1 MLIKRLYVCLLY
13 QPTKMN
19 DLYIDVET
27 FSSVDIMTSGAY
39 AYTESIDFE
48 ILILCY
54 KINDRPIKTVDL
66 ASGENI
72 PLEFLDMLQSPYWTK
87 HAHNAAFERL
97 CFRAIGYDVPI
108 EQWECSAVKAAY
120 CGLPLSLENVSKA
133 MKLGEASKDA
143 EGKALIRYFSIP
155 VKPTKINGGRTRN
168 LPYHNPEK
176 WEKYKAYCKQDVYA
190 EYTLLERLEA
200 YRLPKFEHEM
210 YFLDQRIND
219 RGIRIDK
226 AVATG
231 AICIDTRNAA
241 ELYEEMQDITGL
253 DNPNS
258 PAQLK
263 AWLSTKLGKEVKTIN
278 KDVLTVLAKGAGQGS
293 PAFKI
298 LELRAKAAKT
308 SIKKYKAMLACL
320 CLDGRTH
327 GLFQFYGANR
337 TGRWAGRLIQLQNLP
352 QNKIGLLR
360 GWDEFDFIREMVKAN
375 DFEGL
380 SLIYDDL
387 GSLLSQLVRTAFI
400 PEDGNT
406 FGVADFSAIEARV
419 IAWLASEQWRLDVFD
434 SHGMIYEASAS
445 KMFSVPL
452 ESISY
457 KNELGEKI
465 RGENYDMRAKGKV
478 AELALGYQG
487 GVGAMVQMGGD
498 KMGLT
503 KKEMKAIV
511 KAWREANPNIKDL
524 WEDIEKCAIL
534 AVRKGKEVVSEYRGI
549 KFDYDGY
556 VLVIT
561 LPSGRYLFYQQPL
574 IVTETKY
581 EFKRYDP
588 ESGDYDI
595 GWAPKNRILKSDIQ
609 TGKSWDVDKLVY
621 MGMNQTTK
629 NWERVDTYGGKLVEN
644 IVQAIARDLLA
655 ESLIKLDKKGFDIVM
670 HVHDEVVAELLK
682 KEAVARLDEMCAIM
696 SEPVAWAEG
705 LPLTVDG
712 YVTEYYKKDT
722 D

>member
-1 MLIKRLYVCLLY
+1 MY
-13 QPTKMN
+13 

-27 FSSVDIMTSGAY
+27 FSSVDIMSSGAY

-54 KINDRPIKTVDL
+54 KINDRPIITVDL
-66 ASGENI
+66 ASGEKISENFI
-72 PLEFLDMLQSPYWTK
+72 SMLLDPTFKK

-120 CGLPLSLENVSKA
+120 CGLPLSLDNISKA
-133 MKLGEASKDA
+133 MKLGEAAKDA

-155 VKPTKINGGRTRN
+155 VKPSKINGGRTRN
-168 LPYHNPEK
+168 LPHHNPEK
-176 WEKYKAYCKQDVYA
+176 WEKYKAYCKQDVHA
-190 EYTLLERLEA
+190 EYTILERLKA
-200 YRLPKFEHEM
+200 YHLPKFEHEM
-210 YFLDQRIND
+210 YNLDQLIND
-219 RGIRIDK
+219 RGIKIDAK
-226 AVATG
+226 VAAG
-231 AICIDTRNAA
+231 AIAIDTRNAA
-241 ELYEEMQDITGL
+241 ELYKEMQDLTGL
-253 DNPNS
+253 ENPNS

-263 AWLSTKLGKEVKTIN
+263 QWLSIQLGRDLKTIG
-278 KDVLTVLAKGAGQGS
+278 KDVLAGLADEAGHGS
-293 PAFKI
+293 VASKI
-298 LELRAKAAKT
+298 IKLRAKAAKT
-308 SIKKYKAMLACL
+308 SIKKYKAMQSCL
-320 CLDGRTH
+320 CLDGRAH

-352 QNKIGLLR
+352 QNKIGLDKK
-360 GWDEFDFIREMVKAN
+360 GWDEFDFIRTLVR
-375 DFEGL
+375 EGNYAAL
-380 SLIYDDL
+380 YYNYEDI

-400 PEDGNT
+400 PEENNI

-457 KNELGEKI
+457 KNEFGEKI

-487 GVGAMVQMGGD
+487 GVGAMINMGGD

-534 AVRKGKEVVSEYRGI
+534 AVQKRREVVSDYRDI
-549 KFDYDGY
+549 KFEYDGY
-556 VLVIT
+556 VLMIT
-561 LPSGRYLFYQQPL
+561 LPSGRSLFYQKPA
-574 IVTETKY
+574 IVRETKY
-581 EFKRYDP
+581 EFKRLDP
-588 ESGDYDI
+588 ESAEWDI
-595 GWAPKNRILKSDIQ
+595 GWAPLSRISKLDIQ
-609 TGKSWDVDKLVY
+609 TGKTWDVDKLVY

-629 NWERVDTYGGKLVEN
+629 VWERVDTYGGKLVEN

-670 HVHDEVVAELLK
+670 HVHDEVVVELPKDTK
-682 KEAVARLDEMCAIM
+682 KLGLDLICETM
-696 SEPVAWAEG
+696 SEPIEWAEG
-705 LPLTVDG
+705 LPLAADG

>member
-1 MLIKRLYVCLLY
+1 
-13 QPTKMN
+13 MN

-97 CFRAIGYDVPI
+97 CFKAVGYDIPI

-168 LPYHNPEK
+168 LPHHNPEK

-190 EYTLLERLEA
+190 EFTILERLKA
-200 YRLPKFEHEM
+200 YHLPKFEHEM
-210 YFLDQRIND
+210 YNLDQRIND
-219 RGIRIDK
+219 RGIRVDK
-226 AVATG
+226 TVASG
-231 AICIDTRNAA
+231 AIGIDTRNAA
-241 ELYEEMQDITGL
+241 ELYREMQDLTGL

-263 AWLSTKLGKEVKTIN
+263 QWLSIQLGEEIKTIG
-278 KDVLTVLAKGAGQGS
+278 KDVLAGLADEAGQGS
-293 PAFKI
+293 VASKI
-298 LELRAKAAKT
+298 IKLRAKAAKT

-320 CLDGRTH
+320 CLDGRAH

-352 QNKIGLLR
+352 QNKIGLLK
-360 GWDEFDFIREMVKAN
+360 GWDEFDFIRELVKAN

-387 GSLLSQLVRTAFI
+387 GSILSQLVRTAFI
-400 PEDGNT
+400 PEKDHT

-419 IAWLASEQWRLDVFD
+419 IAWLASEQWRLDVFN

-457 KNELGEKI
+457 KNEFGEKI
-465 RGENYDMRAKGKV
+465 RGENYEMRAKGKV

-487 GVGAMVQMGGD
+487 GVGAMVNMGGD

-534 AVRKGKEVVSEYRGI
+534 AVRKCKEVVSDHRNI
-549 KFDYDGY
+549 KFNYDGY
-556 VLVIT
+556 VMTIT
-561 LPSGRYLFYQQPL
+561 LPSGRPLFYQQPV
-574 IVTETKY
+574 IITETKY
-581 EFKRYDP
+581 EFKRWNEEDQ
-588 ESGDYDI
+588 DYDI
-595 GWAPKNRILKSDIQ
+595 GWAHKSRILKSDIQ

-621 MGMNQTTK
+621 MGMDQVKKIWT
-629 NWERVDTYGGKLVEN
+629 RVDTYGGKLVEN

-655 ESLIKLDKKGFDIVM
+655 ESLIKLDNKGFDIVM

-682 KEAVARLDEMCAIM
+682 KEAAARLEEMCAIM

-705 LPLTVDG
+705 LPLAADG

>member
-1 MLIKRLYVCLLY
+1 
-13 QPTKMN
+13 MN

-27 FSSVDIMTSGAY
+27 FSSVDIMSSGAY

-54 KINDRPIKTVDL
+54 KINNRPIITVDL
-66 ASGENI
+66 ASGEKMSENFI
-72 PLEFLDMLQSPYWTK
+72 SMLLDPSFKK

-97 CFRAIGYDVPI
+97 CFRAVGYDVPI

-120 CGLPLSLENVSKA
+120 CGLPLSLDNISKA
-133 MKLGEASKDA
+133 MKLGEAAKDS

-168 LPYHNPEK
+168 LPHHNPEK
-176 WEKYKAYCKQDVYA
+176 WEKYKAYCKQDVHA
-190 EYTLLERLEA
+190 EYTILQILKD
-200 YRLPKFEHEM
+200 YNLPKFEHEM
-210 YFLDQRIND
+210 YNLDQLIND
-219 RGIRIDK
+219 RGIKIDTK
-226 AVATG
+226 VAAG
-231 AICIDTRNAA
+231 AIAIDTRNAA
-241 ELYEEMQDITGL
+241 ELYKEMQDLTGL
-253 DNPNS
+253 ANPNS

-263 AWLSTKLGKEVKTIN
+263 QWLSNQLGTEITTIS
-278 KDVLTVLAKGAGQGS
+278 KDALAILSKKAGHGS
-293 PAFKI
+293 VASEIIK
-298 LELRAKAAKT
+298 LRAKAAKT
-308 SIKKYKAMLACL
+308 SIKKYKAMIACL
-320 CLDGRTH
+320 CLDGRAH

-352 QNKIGLLR
+352 QNKIGLNN
-360 GWDEFDFIREMVKAN
+360 GWDEFDFIRKLVKDN
-375 DFEGL
+375 DYRGL
-380 SLIYDDL
+380 YLMYDDL

-400 PEDGNT
+400 PEEGKT

-419 IAWLASEQWRLDVFD
+419 IAWLASEQWRLDAFD

-457 KNELGEKI
+457 KNESGEKI

-487 GVGAMVQMGGD
+487 GVGAMINMGGD

-534 AVRKGKEVVSEYRGI
+534 AVRKGKEVISDYRGI
-549 KFDYDGY
+549 KFKYDGY
-556 VLVIT
+556 VLMIT
-561 LPSGRYLFYQQPL
+561 LPSGRSLFYQQPL

-588 ESGDYDI
+588 ETKDYDI
-595 GWAPKNRILKSDIQ
+595 GWAPKSRILKSDIQ
-609 TGKSWDVDKLVY
+609 TGKSRDVDKLVY

-629 NWERVDTYGGKLVEN
+629 IWERVDTYGGKLVEN

-655 ESLIKLDKKGFDIVM
+655 ESLVKLDRAGFDIVM
-670 HVHDEVVAELLK
+670 HVHDEVVCEIFKGAAAEELK
-682 KEAVARLDEMCAIM
+682 IICGIM
-696 SEPVAWAEG
+696 SEPIDWAEG
-705 LPLTVDG
+705 LPLAADG
-712 YVTEYYKKDT
+712 YVTDYYKKDT

>member
-1 MLIKRLYVCLLY
+1 
-13 QPTKMN
+13 MN

-27 FSSVDIMTSGAY
+27 FSSVDIMSSGAY
-39 AYTESIDFE
+39 AYTESTDFE

-54 KINDRPIKTVDL
+54 KINDRPIITVDL
-66 ASGENI
+66 ASGEKMPPNFI
-72 PLEFLDMLQSPYWTK
+72 SMLLDPTFKK

-97 CFRAIGYDVPI
+97 CFRAVGYDVPI

-120 CGLPLSLENVSKA
+120 CGLPLSLDNISKA

-143 EGKALIRYFSIP
+143 GGKALIRYFSIP
-155 VKPTKINGGRTRN
+155 VKPTKINGGRTIN
-168 LPYHNPEK
+168 LPHHNPEK
-176 WEKYKAYCKQDVYA
+176 WERYKAYCEQDVLA
-190 EYTLLERLEA
+190 EFTILERLKD
-200 YRLPKFEHEM
+200 YHLPKFEHEV
-210 YFLDQRIND
+210 YNLDQRIND
-219 RGIRIDK
+219 RGIKIDTK
-226 AVATG
+226 VATG
-231 AICIDTRNAA
+231 SIAIDTRNAS
-241 ELYEEMQDITGL
+241 ELYKEMQDLSGL
-253 DNPNS
+253 ENPNS

-263 AWLSTKLGKEVKTIN
+263 QWLSIQLGRELKTIG
-278 KDVLTVLAKGAGQGS
+278 KDELADLSKEAGHGS
-293 PAFKI
+293 VASKI
-298 LELRAKAAKT
+298 IKLRAKAAKT
-308 SIKKYKAMLACL
+308 SIKKYKAMIACL
-320 CLDGRTH
+320 CLDGRAR

-352 QNKIGLLR
+352 QNKIGLLK

-400 PEDGNT
+400 PEEGNT

-419 IAWLASEQWRLDVFD
+419 IAWLASEQWRLDVFA

-457 KNELGEKI
+457 KNEIGEKT

-487 GVGAMVQMGGD
+487 GVGAMINMGAD

-503 KKEMKAIV
+503 KKEMKTIV
-511 KAWREANPNIKDL
+511 KAWRDANPNIKDL
-524 WEDIEKCAIL
+524 WEDIENCAIL

-549 KFDYDGY
+549 KFKYDGY
-556 VLVIT
+556 VLMIT
-561 LPSGRYLFYQQPL
+561 LPSGRSLFYQQPL

-588 ESGDYDI
+588 ETDDYDI

-629 NWERVDTYGGKLVEN
+629 IWERVDTYGGKLVEN

-655 ESLIKLDKKGFDIVM
+655 ESLIKLDKAGFDIVM
-670 HVHDEVVAELLK
+670 HVHDEVVCEIFKGAAAEELK
-682 KEAVARLDEMCAIM
+682 IICEIM
-696 SEPVAWAEG
+696 GESVAWAEG
-705 LPLTVDG
+705 LPLAADG
-712 YVTEYYKKDT
+712 YVTDYYKKDT